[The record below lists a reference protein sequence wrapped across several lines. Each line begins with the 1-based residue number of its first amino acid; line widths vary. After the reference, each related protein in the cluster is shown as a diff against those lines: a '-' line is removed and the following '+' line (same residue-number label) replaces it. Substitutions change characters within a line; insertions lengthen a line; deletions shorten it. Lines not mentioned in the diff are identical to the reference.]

1 MNLFIFRWLTY
12 KISKVELENWDW
24 NRWPAGGGEQQTDWR
39 TSAWTLQKNQDS
51 LKIPQESEIFSLCYW
66 MIDKQ
71 PHMLMK
77 SRPLYSTCEQVPM
90 LVTSAHSDLLADTIL
105 QLRSISHYPAFSSKS
120 IVLFSSISLST
131 PCYSEDWRPPSA
143 IDVSWTFKTLLQP
156 PAWRPAV

>member
-1 MNLFIFRWLTY
+1 MNPIE
-12 KISKVELENWDW
+12 EL
-24 NRWPAGGGEQQTDWR
+24 
-39 TSAWTLQKNQDS
+39 DS

-77 SRPLYSTCEQVPM
+77 SRPLYSTCEQVPSPM
-90 LVTSAHSDLLADTIL
+90 LATSAHSDLLADTIL

-131 PCYSEDWRPPSA
+131 PCYSED
-143 IDVSWTFKTLLQP
+143 
-156 PAWRPAV
+156 